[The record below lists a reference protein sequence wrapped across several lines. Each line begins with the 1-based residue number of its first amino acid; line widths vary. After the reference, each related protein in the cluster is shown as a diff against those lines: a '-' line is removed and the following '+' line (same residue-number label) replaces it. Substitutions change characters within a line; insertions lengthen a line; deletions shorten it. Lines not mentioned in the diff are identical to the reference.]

1 MPWSRSGR
9 AGRTQERTTHKL
21 TGMDREEFYVIYIDG
36 TGSTGSVVVSYG
48 SYDIIGITREV
59 HRQLPDAD
67 VRCIIPRKR

>member
-9 AGRTQERTTHKL
+9 AGRTPASPMDKL
-21 TGMDREEFYVIYIDG
+21 TGMDREEFCVIYIDG
-36 TGSTGSVVVSYG
+36 TGKTGSVVVSYE

-59 HRQLPDAD
+59 RRQLPDAD